1 MKEFETIT
9 VTNGD
14 GKDIEYQLVT
24 IIENEK
30 TNMKYVVY
38 KDLIDDE
45 ESEDIDLYISK
56 VVFEDGKEI
65 IEDIE
70 DEKEWNQVA
79 KVLDD
84 LFREQEENNR

>member
-14 GKDIEYQLVT
+14 GKDIEYEFVFELR
-24 IIENEK
+24 EDEA
-30 TNMKYVVY
+30 
-38 KDLIDDE
+38 E